1 MSRVKQVIVI
11 RTDLRNSSG
20 QKVRTGKMMA
30 QVSHASMGALLKC
43 FRKYTTNEN
52 ITVYNCE
59 FGENSVLHEWLEGK
73 FTKICVAV
81 DSEEELLNI
90 YNSIPDEI
98 PSVLITDSGSTEFNG
113 IPTNTCVGIG
123 PYVSEEIDKIT
134 GSLKL
139 L

>member
-1 MSRVKQVIVI
+1 MNTKQVIIV

-20 QKVRTGKMMA
+20 QKVRSGKLMA

-43 FRKYTTNEN
+43 FRKYKTNDDT
-52 ITVYNCE
+52 TVYTCE
-59 FGENSVLHEWLEGK
+59 FGKNSVLHEWLEGK

-90 YNSIPDEI
+90 YDSIPDEI
-98 PSVLITDSGSTEFNG
+98 PSVLITDCGLTEFNG

-134 GSLKL
+134 GHLKL